1 MVCIYAAEHSTNR
14 YEATLWVYQCAVVSA
29 LFTILQVP
37 YTAII
42 MSKERMGIYAYMSI
56 LEAVLR
62 LGIVYTL
69 LLGDW
74 DKLKLYAVLNA
85 VTSCT
90 ILSINIL
97 YCIKKVCRS
106 QIPLY
111 LGLQGS
117 KS

>member
-1 MVCIYAAEHSTNR
+1 MVCIYAAEHSTQSLR
-14 YEATLWVYQCAVVSA
+14 SYSLGISVCCSQC
-29 LFTILQVP
+29 FITILQVP

-85 VTSCT
+85 VTS
-90 ILSINIL
+90 
-97 YCIKKVCRS
+97 
-106 QIPLY
+106 
-111 LGLQGS
+111 
-117 KS
+117 